1 MLDKRFVRSFFNW
14 LEAAPLPELLA
25 KRTELEAALEGFR
38 EPEARRD
45 ARFLLKH
52 LIREILEQQLFGRS
66 NET

>member
-45 ARFLLKH
+45 ALPAQAPKPRNPRTAA
-52 LIREILEQQLFGRS
+52 IRSFE
-66 NET
+66 